1 MKVVLNSKICQDV
14 IKGGLMKTK
23 KVTVK
28 KASDRKRLSGAV
40 NLNADEMELLG
51 CDGEKKEVLVTYGED
66 SITLWKNKGW

>member
-1 MKVVLNSKICQDV
+1 
-14 IKGGLMKTK
+14 MKTK

-51 CDGEKKEVLVTYGED
+51 CDGENKQVFVTYGEN
-66 SITLWKNKGW
+66 SITLWKK